1 MPEYAG
7 MSLREELKARFA
19 DAERRRQEEE
29 MLSRG
34 WQPPARWQRVG
45 QSLKHDLED
54 IGYGM
59 KKALSGATLGAS
71 DWALRKL
78 GITDDDYL
86 SEREAEGLGNAVKG
100 AGFVSELGGNMLGAG
115 GAIVK
120 GLSKTGLKGLKLAGT
135 SGGLEGAA
143 YGLTGSDSWSDV
155 PQNVAIGAGFG
166 AALPVSLYG
175 AGYVGR
181 KLATPFSSRLM
192 TAGMKGGLDNVS
204 SNPYAVKILK
214 QGLRNNDD
222 VAQKYLERV
231 LPATRNINRETAG
244 MVDNALTS
252 RINVPETIAAERARY
267 GDYIAKHGADEV
279 LDFAMH
285 NQIPNSK
292 IFGNVAPDTTPVNM
306 LNITET
312 TPNFGKT
319 AELRNW
325 LYDKFGDAKKVS
337 ISSTNET
344 ADFSK
349 SGARR
354 VLKRAR
360 DNNNNAYYPQIEDIV
375 KNGLPSGTRL
385 ADADHI
391 KSVTGQ
397 NIYHTGI
404 IHNGKP
410 YSFEFYV
417 DQPNGIGNRNF
428 AGNKIKEIQ
437 GKDIDVGFSDH
448 TDTPTP
454 ANFTLAD
461 LRENVNSDLPN
472 VSTLYEGLTPFQS
485 GQLDRAIKTGISK
498 TNAKAGSLES
508 LSKVKQEINEAI
520 SKAQS
525 TDKPSE
531 VWQLQEL
538 KGRFDNAMPQGL
550 KDVDAGFARAKRL
563 EEAFERGTHYN
574 PNNVSGAD
582 MIAGLSADE
591 QNAFTQGM
599 FKRMTNN
606 SLSGKS
612 LADDA
617 LKYENT
623 LSQVLPETIY
633 NPLMQNLNRQSTRF
647 GRLSELGRAAEN
659 RLRSPEGARFF
670 GREQFESRG
679 SLIGSGLDRANN
691 LLRGRAVRNASNNLM
706 NPEFVGLPVES
717 WVVRNPNLSAALS
730 AEMANN
736 YNNR

>member
-29 MLSRG
+29 FLSRG
-34 WQPPARWQRVG
+34 WQPPAGWQRVG
-45 QSLKHDLED
+45 QGLKHDLED

-78 GITDDDYL
+78 GVTDDDYL
-86 SEREAEGLGNAVKG
+86 AEHEAEGLGNYVRG

-115 GAIVK
+115 GALVK
-120 GLSKTGLKGLKLAGT
+120 NLGKAGLKGLKLAGT
-135 SGGLEGAA
+135 AGGLEGAA
-143 YGLTGSDSWSDV
+143 YGLTGSDSLSDV
-155 PQNVAIGAGFG
+155 PQNVAIDAGLG
-166 AALPVSLYG
+166 AALPVGMAG
-175 AGYVGR
+175 AGYAGR

-279 LDFAMH
+279 LDFAPRKYLSDIIPESKYNPSVGRSNSEYEKLLRERASQVSKDIYGDVNHLMKEGRKPYVRTLRNTLEKPDITYTQNKDGTVKDYFVKKYTDGRDGSPFFDIVYTKDGDVYSKFNTNSNYIA
-285 NQIPNSK
+285 NQFKKTVQNLS
-292 IFGNVAPDTTPVNM
+292 
-306 LNITET
+306 LN
-312 TPNFGKT
+312 GKT
-319 AELRNW
+319 SGNQQGISPLPEYINNIARN
-325 LYDKFGDAKKVS
+325 
-337 ISSTNET
+337 
-344 ADFSK
+344 
-349 SGARR
+349 GA
-354 VLKRAR
+354 V
-360 DNNNNAYYPQIEDIV
+360 
-375 KNGLPSGTRL
+375 
-385 ADADHI
+385 
-391 KSVTGQ
+391 
-397 NIYHTGI
+397 
-404 IHNGKP
+404 
-410 YSFEFYV
+410 
-417 DQPNGIGNRNF
+417 
-428 AGNKIKEIQ
+428 
-437 GKDIDVGFSDH
+437 
-448 TDTPTP
+448 
-454 ANFTLAD
+454 
-461 LRENVNSDLPN
+461 VNSDLPN

-508 LSKVKQEINEAI
+508 LNKVKQEINEAI

-525 TDKPSE
+525 TDRPSE
-531 VWQLQEL
+531 VRQLQEL
-538 KGRFDNAMPQGL
+538 KGKFDNAMPQGL

-563 EEAFERGTHYN
+563 EDAFDKGTHYN
-574 PNNVSGAD
+574 PNNLSGAG
-582 MIAGLSADE
+582 MISGLSADE

-599 FKRMTNN
+599 FKQMSNN

-617 LKYENT
+617 LKYKNT

-647 GRLSELGRAAEN
+647 GRLSELGRTAEN
-659 RLRSPEGARFF
+659 RLRSPEGTRFF
-670 GREQFESRG
+670 GSGQLESRG
-679 SLIGSGLDRANN
+679 SLIVSNLDRANN
-691 LLRGRAVRNASNNLM
+691 LLCGGAIRNASNNLM
-706 NPEFVGLPVES
+706 NPEFVGAPVES
-717 WVVRNPNLSAALS
+717 RVVRNPNLAAALS